1 MFQGFQKEASDFFW
15 EMCFNN
21 EREWF
26 HAHKEQYDTLIGT
39 PMKEL
44 ANGKESS
51 VRQVYPNRAQAHR
64 QSRFL
69 NR

>member
-26 HAHKEQYDTLIGT
+26 HHADRHADEG
-39 PMKEL
+39 
-44 ANGKESS
+44 AGKGD
-51 VRQVYPNRAQAHR
+51 V
-64 QSRFL
+64 
-69 NR
+69 

>member
-26 HAHKEQYDTLIGT
+26 HAHKEQYDTLVGT
-39 PMKEL
+39 PMSEL
-44 ANGKESS
+44 AKET
-51 VRQVYPNRAQAHR
+51 
-64 QSRFL
+64 
-69 NR
+69 